1 MQLRQIPNIL
11 TTLRLILVVPILL
24 ALLKQ
29 EYAIALGLFI
39 FAGFTDAID
48 GLLARVYGWTS
59 EYGAMVDP
67 LADKVLLTGS
77 FIALW
82 WTQEV
87 SGWLVVLIIVRDVW
101 IVSGAITYHYLIG
114 RLEFAPTMVS
124 KINTFLQIF
133 LVVIILI
140 DKSLVA
146 LPHWFKEITIDLILV
161 TLVISSIQY
170 TWQWGR
176 KAIKNYPNRKQTSSN
191 SFISHK

>member
-11 TTLRLILVVPILL
+11 TTLRLILVAPILL

-29 EYAIALGLFI
+29 EYMIALALFI
-39 FAGFTDAID
+39 FAGCTDALD

-67 LADKVLLTGS
+67 LADKILLTGS

-82 WTQEV
+82 WTQEIF
-87 SGWLVVLIIVRDVW
+87 GWLVALIIARDVW

-114 RLEFAPTMVS
+114 RIEFAPTAIS

-133 LVVIILI
+133 LVAIILV
-140 DKSLVA
+140 DKSLIS
-146 LPHWFKEITIDLILV
+146 LPHWIKSTTESLLFI
-161 TLVISSIQY
+161 TLVISFIQY

-176 KAIKNYPNRKQTSSN
+176 KAVKNYSKKIKPV
-191 SFISHK
+191 